1 MIFWLIVLGV
11 VIATAI
17 VFFILADKCYA
28 FWLELA
34 GPLAV
39 GAAVVLIVMLIIAPL
54 SYREFEQSFIKQ
66 QELYEN
72 FELPD
77 NDFTYVMNI
86 LEANQELIEYQTRKE
101 LYGFISLV
109 PDSIMELEPI
119 GFGGN

>member
-17 VFFILADKCYA
+17 TFFILANKTYA
-28 FWLELA
+28 LWVELA

-39 GAAVVLIVMLIIAPL
+39 GVAVVLALLLIIAPL

-77 NDFTYVMNI
+77 NDYTYVMDI
-86 LEANQELIEYQTRKE
+86 LEANKELIEYQTRKE

>member
-11 VIATAI
+11 VIVAAI
-17 VFFILADKCYA
+17 VFFILANKTYA
-28 FWLELA
+28 FWPELA

-39 GAAVVLIVMLIIAPL
+39 CVAVFLTLFLIIASL
-54 SYREFEQSFIKQ
+54 SYREFEQSFIRQ

-77 NDFTYVMNI
+77 NDYTYVMNI
-86 LEANQELIEYQTRKE
+86 LEANQELIDYQTRKE
-101 LYGFISLV
+101 LYGFASLV

-119 GFGGN
+119 GFKSN

>member
-1 MIFWLIVLGV
+1 MTFWLIVLGV
-11 VIATAI
+11 VIALA
-17 VFFILADKCYA
+17 VLFFILADKSYA

-39 GAAVVLIVMLIIAPL
+39 GVAVVLALLLIIAPL

-101 LYGFISLV
+101 LYGFASLV

-119 GFGGN
+119 GFKNN